1 MKPAKKKKPSLS
13 LPRDLLWKGIIEEL
27 FEDVLHFFYPN
38 FVDEI
43 DFTQPYEFLD
53 KELQKLT
60 PEADSRNRRADMLV
74 KVFLKNGEEQWLLIH
89 IEVQGYRDDDFPLR
103 MYIYN
108 YRSFDRFNKNVVG
121 LAILTDNDATFR
133 PTYYERKRW
142 SSVVRYD
149 FETYKLLDYEEA
161 DFEKSKNPFAAVMQI
176 ARNALDNEGLKS
188 DQDLL
193 DLKLKLFREML
204 TKGHKKHIIREI
216 VNFINHYVSFQKTEF
231 YDKFE
236 EEVFFLTKNET
247 NMTLTE
253 LIQKERIKVAK
264 AEGIEEGKVETILK
278 ERRKTVTKLLS
289 KGFSV
294 DDIIEMLDYSKE
306 EVEAIYL
313 ELQVEK
319 MLKKGIVNDEIIKML
334 EVSEEF
340 ISKIEALIEKED

>member
-27 FEDVLHFFYPN
+27 FEDVLHFFYPD

-142 SSVVRYD
+142 NSTVRYD
-149 FETYKLLDYEEA
+149 FESYKLLDYEEE
-161 DFEKSKNPFAAVMQI
+161 DFEKSKNPFATVMQI

-188 DQDLL
+188 DEDLL
-193 DLKLKLFREML
+193 NLKIQLFRKML
-204 TKGHKKHIIREI
+204 HKGFRKHIIREI
-216 VNFINHYVSFQKTEF
+216 VNFINHYVSFEKTDF

-236 EEVFFLTKNET
+236 EEVFSISKNEA

-264 AEGIEEGKVETILK
+264 EEGLHTGISK
-278 ERRKTVTKLLS
+278 ERRKVILNLL
-289 KGFSV
+289 KKDFSI
-294 DDIIEMLDYSKE
+294 DDIIEILGYEEE
-306 EVEAIYL
+306 EVKNISL
-313 ELQVEK
+313 EYQIQK
-319 MLKKGIVNDEIIKML
+319 MLKDGLDINKIMEKLDI
-334 EVSEEF
+334 SEEL
-340 ISKIEALIEKED
+340 ILEIKSKLTEEKK